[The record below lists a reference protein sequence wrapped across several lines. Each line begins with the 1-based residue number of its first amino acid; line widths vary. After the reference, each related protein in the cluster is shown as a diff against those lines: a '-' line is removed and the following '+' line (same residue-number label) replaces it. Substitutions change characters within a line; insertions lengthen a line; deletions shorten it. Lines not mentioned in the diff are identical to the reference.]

1 MPTANAPMSIPTVDD
16 IRALLC
22 AATFGGPLISNIYRG
37 LVAEVIVGA
46 ALDPE
51 WQLCSGDWRGWDF
64 EHPSGL
70 RLEVKQSAARQT
82 WTGTRKAT
90 TSIFDIRVRIGSP
103 IPDASPISM
112 SLRIIRSPTK
122 AQTTAILANGGSTWS
137 RPVPS
142 RLAKRSAWRR

>member
-51 WQLCSGDWRGWDF
+51 WQLCSGDWRGWD
-64 EHPSGL
+64 L
-70 RLEVKQSAARQT
+70 
-82 WTGTRKAT
+82 
-90 TSIFDIRVRIGSP
+90 SIR
-103 IPDASPISM
+103 PDY
-112 SLRIIRSPTK
+112 
-122 AQTTAILANGGSTWS
+122 
-137 RPVPS
+137 V
-142 RLAKRSAWRR
+142 WR